1 MEHRYLKDFVISL
14 VVILIIAYAIKEYY
28 LFYKI
33 DKIPIESVY
42 KKVALKKSLLKKI
55 NQIDK
60 SIKDRKNFVFT
71 VTKDPLEQH
80 LIVKTRKDLEKQWE
94 QEVKN
99 MYRLEYTMI
108 SEDGTKMAAVA
119 HKGKTKIYKI
129 GDNFL
134 NGKVLDI
141 QNGKMV
147 YSYYDTKK
155 VMKVSKIPPKPEE
168 LLDTKHRKNNE
179 INW

>member
-14 VVILIIAYAIKEYY
+14 VVLLFLAYAINEYF
-28 LFYKI
+28 LFKKI
-33 DKIPIESVY
+33 KKIPVESVY
-42 KKVALKKSLLKKI
+42 KKVALKKDLLEKI

-80 LIVKTRKDLEKQWE
+80 LIVKTKKDLERQWRE
-94 QEVKN
+94 EIKKMV
-99 MYRLEYTMI
+99 RLQYTLI
-108 SEDGTKMAAVA
+108 SEDGTKMAAVS

-129 GDNFL
+129 GDTFFH
-134 NGKVLDI
+134 GKVLDI
-141 QNGKMV
+141 KNGEMI

-155 VMKVSKIPPKPEE
+155 VLKVQKIPPKPTE
-168 LLDTKHRKNNE
+168 LLDSKQKKNIE

>member
-1 MEHRYLKDFVISL
+1 M
-14 VVILIIAYAIKEYY
+14 IIFIVNKPDYTNCI
-28 LFYKI
+28 FI
-33 DKIPIESVY
+33 
-42 KKVALKKSLLKKI
+42 LKKFKRLTLEI
-55 NQIDK
+55 NKIDK

-80 LIVKTRKDLEKQWE
+80 LIVKTKKDLEKQWLK
-94 QEVKN
+94 EVKN

-108 SEDGTKMAAVA
+108 AEDGTKLAAVA
-119 HKGKTKIYKI
+119 HGGKTKIYKI
-129 GDNFL
+129 GDDFL

-155 VMKVSKIPPKPEE
+155 VMKVKKIPPKPVE
-168 LLDTKHRKNNE
+168 LLDSKHRKNNE